1 MPLEV
6 SGIDH
11 LYVSVTDLARSVG
24 FYDPVMRLLGF
35 RKGTDPIAGEPH
47 VHYFNP
53 ETQYTIRPARTAS
66 AHDPYAA
73 GLHHLCF
80 RVPTMADVDAPARG
94 LRALGVAATEPR
106 LYPEYAPD
114 YYATFFSDADGLRLE
129 IVAHRRMRSL
139 VREHWGELTEFEDP
153 LRKAGLV

>member
-66 AHDPYAA
+66 A
-73 GLHHLCF
+73 
-80 RVPTMADVDAPARG
+80 
-94 LRALGVAATEPR
+94 ATSWSR
-106 LYPEYAPD
+106 CWRRTTSSC
-114 YYATFFSDADGLRLE
+114 ATTSRTWSG
-129 IVAHRRMRSL
+129 
-139 VREHWGELTEFEDP
+139 
-153 LRKAGLV
+153 